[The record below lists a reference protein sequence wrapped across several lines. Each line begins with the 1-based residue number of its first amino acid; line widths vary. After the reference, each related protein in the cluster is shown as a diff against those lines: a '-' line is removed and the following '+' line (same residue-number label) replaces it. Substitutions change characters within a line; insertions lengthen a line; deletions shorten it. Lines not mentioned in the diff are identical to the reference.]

1 MTLQII
7 ALREFQLKMAAW
19 QKWFVQ
25 ILTHIH
31 NKKESVRKRTFLIKI
46 LVYSNGRSS
55 CMNSNLVGKKN
66 IYSDFVFCENTLRQ
80 MRPFRQFRCNDNGTN
95 ALRIDIHISTLLSRW
110 YLIKLSTTFS
120 KSMIISRNNN
130 NRKKKNRNNLY
141 YVLFVCPKINRL
153 KLHKWLN
160 KINRNLSFM
169 CFDHKPH

>member
-1 MTLQII
+1 MWLWTVNDYFEKVLQLTLQII

-55 CMNSNLVGKKN
+55 CMNSNPVGKKN
-66 IYSDFVFCENTLRQ
+66 IYSDFVFCETTLRQ

-120 KSMIISRNNN
+120 KSMIILRNNN
-130 NRKKKNRNNLY
+130 NRKKRIEIIFTTY
-141 YVLFVCPKINRL
+141 YLFAQRSIDWSYINGL
-153 KLHKWLN
+153 TK
-160 KINRNLSFM
+160 
-169 CFDHKPH
+169 